1 MIETHRPAAAPPAED
16 EPDLLRDQFRQ
27 LTRYRRLIAAG
38 VGVGLLGGAWLGIS
52 TADTYVAT
60 ADVVLRTPTDDPFN
74 PSIAP
79 EKAINIGSERQT
91 ALSSSIAKEAAK
103 QLGLDASKLAAL
115 RSGLQVTNP
124 PQSMVLRFTYTAG
137 SPAEAAKRAN
147 AMTDAYLVKRE
158 QSLTDTRDQM
168 VKSYKDQRDPLQKQI
183 DELDREI
190 LRMPAGTARDTAYAS
205 KTDLQSRVGSLN
217 ANITKQTAL
226 DMTPGRVTTVATPPT
241 GSDGPGLPLSLALGA
256 AVGLALGL
264 LAAWVR
270 LVFDPAARSDSD
282 VARALRAPV
291 LGTLPRDRSG
301 GGPLLAA
308 GEADPRLAEEYRSVA
323 FRLAYD
329 ARFADRRR
337 LLVVAPRGAG
347 EVAAAVSVNLAAS
360 FAETGK
366 DVLLIEADLR
376 TPVLSGQLPVDAQE
390 RSRWSR
396 LPAVD
401 HGASGLSGSAA
412 GEADWPGGRQL
423 AVDAGESGSFDLIPG
438 ERVRNV
444 ARALTSQRTSRL
456 ISEADSPNSTVVV
469 LAPPV
474 LSYADALALVDRVD
488 GVLVVC
494 DPRAVHRA
502 DLSRIRELI
511 SGAGGTVLGAVL
523 HGPLAGEGKS
533 EKKAKGRGGKS
544 KGARGAG
551 RGQNPPAPAPQAPPA
566 AERVPFR
573 AGESGGSAADKPA
586 GAGLGD
592 GTDTVALRT
601 VRSGER

>member
-1 MIETHRPAAAPPAED
+1 MIETNRPAAVPVED

-27 LTRYRRLIAAG
+27 LTRYRRLIGAG
-38 VGVGLLGGAWLGIS
+38 IGIGLLGGVYLGIS
-52 TADTYVAT
+52 TSDTYVAT

-79 EKAINIGSERQT
+79 DKAINIGSERQV
-91 ALSSSIAKEAAK
+91 ALSSSIAGEAAK
-103 QLGLDASKLAAL
+103 KLGIDDSGLAAL

-124 PQSMVLRFTYTAG
+124 PQTMVLRFTYTSG
-137 SPAEAAKRAN
+137 SPAQAAKRAN
-147 AMTDAYLVKRE
+147 AMTEAYLLKRRDA
-158 QSLTDTRDQM
+158 LDVTRDAM
-168 VKSYKDQRDPLQKQI
+168 VKSYKDQRDPVAKQLDDLVKQI
-183 DELDREI
+183 AQ
-190 LRMPAGTARDTAYAS
+190 MPAGSARDAAYS
-205 KTDLQSRVGSLN
+205 SRTDLQSKVGQLN
-217 ANITKQTAL
+217 GNIAKLDAL
-226 DMTPGRVTTVATPPT
+226 DMTPGRVTSAATVPT
-241 GSDGPGLPLSLALGA
+241 QPDGPGIVMSLALGA

-270 LVFDPAARSDSD
+270 LVFDPSPRSDGD
-282 VARALRAPV
+282 VSRALRAPV
-291 LGTLPRDRSG
+291 LGTLPRDKTG

-329 ARFADRRR
+329 SRFADRRR
-337 LLVVAPRGAG
+337 LLVVAPRGSS
-347 EVAAAVSVNLAAS
+347 ETAAAVAVNLAAS

-376 TPVLSGQLPVDAQE
+376 TPLLASQLPTDAGG
-390 RSRWSR
+390 RPRWSQTPGG
-396 LPAVD
+396 PAQGGQPGQGD
-401 HGASGLSGSAA
+401 S
-412 GEADWPGGRQL
+412 DWPDGRQL
-423 AVDAGESGSFDLIPG
+423 VVDAGESGAFDLIPG

-444 ARALTSQRTSRL
+444 ARALTTPRATRL

-494 DPRAVHRA
+494 DPRAVHRS

-523 HGPLAGEGKS
+523 HGPLPGEKRGRS
-533 EKKAKGRGGKS
+533 ASRTKKA
-544 KGARGAG
+544 AAA
-551 RGQNPPAPAPQAPPA
+551 PAPAPAATPA
-566 AERVPFR
+566 VDPTT
-573 AGESGGSAADKPA
+573 AGESPEPEPQIP
-586 GAGLGD
+586 GD
-592 GTDTVALRT
+592 GSDTVALRT
-601 VRSGER
+601 VRTGRR

>member
-1 MIETHRPAAAPPAED
+1 MIETNRPAAAPAED
-16 EPDLLRDQFRQ
+16 EPDLLRDQFKQ
-27 LTRYRRLIAAG
+27 LLRYRRLLLAG
-38 VGVGLLGGAWLGIS
+38 VGVGLLGGVYLGIS

-60 ADVVLRTPTDDPFN
+60 ADVVLRAPTDDPFN
-74 PSIAP
+74 PSLAP
-79 EKAINIGSERQT
+79 DKAINIGSERQV
-91 ALSSSIAKEAAK
+91 ALSSSIANEAAK
-103 QLGLDASKLAAL
+103 KLGLSASGLAGL

-124 PQSMVLRFTYTAG
+124 PQTMVLRFTYTSS
-137 SPAEAAKRAN
+137 SPQEAAKRAN
-147 AMTDAYLVKRE
+147 AMTGAYLLKRQE
-158 QSLTDTRDQM
+158 ALDVTRDKM
-168 VKSYKDQRDPLQKQI
+168 VKGYQDQRDPVAKQL
-183 DELDREI
+183 DELAKDI
-190 LRMPAGTARDTAYAS
+190 SRMPSGATRDAATSS
-205 KTDLQSRVGSLN
+205 KTDLQSEVGRYNNS
-217 ANITKQTAL
+217 ITKLEAL
-226 DMTPGRVTTVATPPT
+226 DMTPGRVTSPATPP
-241 GSDGPGLPLSLALGA
+241 SEPDGPGIPMSLALGA

-270 LVFDPAARSDSD
+270 LVFDPAPRSEGD

-291 LGTLPRDRSG
+291 LGSLPRDKTG

-308 GEADPRLAEEYRSVA
+308 GEEDPRLAEEFRSVA

-337 LLVVAPRGAG
+337 LLVVAPRGSS
-347 EVAAAVSVNLAAS
+347 ETAAAVAVNLAAS

-376 TPVLSGQLPVDAQE
+376 TPVLASQLPTDAGG
-390 RSRWSR
+390 RPRWSQM
-396 LPAVD
+396 P
-401 HGASGLSGSAA
+401 GGPAA
-412 GEADWPGGRQL
+412 GQSGDSDWPDGRQL
-423 AVDAGESGSFDLIPG
+423 VVDAGESGAFDLIPG

-444 ARALTSQRTSRL
+444 ARALTSPRSTRL

-494 DPRAVHRA
+494 DPRAVRRT

-523 HGPLAGEGKS
+523 HTPLPT
-533 EKKAKGRGGKS
+533 EKRGRGKGKGS
-544 KGARGAG
+544 TASEETTAR
-551 RGQNPPAPAPQAPPA
+551 RPVTPSAPQPIPYEV
-566 AERVPFR
+566 AEP
-573 AGESGGSAADKPA
+573 EQHIP
-586 GAGLGD
+586 GD

-601 VRSGER
+601 VRMGRR

>member
-1 MIETHRPAAAPPAED
+1 MIETNRPAAAPAED
-16 EPDLLRDQFRQ
+16 EPDLLRDQFKQ
-27 LTRYRRLIAAG
+27 LLRYRRLLLAG
-38 VGVGLLGGAWLGIS
+38 VGVGLLGGVYLGIS

-60 ADVVLRTPTDDPFN
+60 ADVVLRAPTDDPFN
-74 PSIAP
+74 PSLAP
-79 EKAINIGSERQT
+79 DKAINIGSERQV
-91 ALSSSIAKEAAK
+91 ALSSSIANEAAK
-103 QLGLDASKLAAL
+103 KLGVNASGLAGL

-124 PQSMVLRFTYTAG
+124 PQTMVLRFTYTSS
-137 SPAEAAKRAN
+137 SPQEAAKRAN
-147 AMTDAYLVKRE
+147 AMTGAYLLKRQE
-158 QSLTDTRDQM
+158 ALDVTRDKM
-168 VKSYKDQRDPLQKQI
+168 VKGYQDQRDPVAKQL
-183 DELDREI
+183 DELAKDI
-190 LRMPAGTARDTAYAS
+190 SRMPAGATRDAATSS
-205 KTDLQSRVGSLN
+205 KTDLQSEVGRYNNS
-217 ANITKQTAL
+217 ITKLEAL
-226 DMTPGRVTTVATPPT
+226 DMTPGRVTSPATPP
-241 GSDGPGLPLSLALGA
+241 SEPDGPGIPMSLAIGA

-270 LVFDPAARSDSD
+270 LVFDPAPRSEGD

-291 LGTLPRDRSG
+291 LGSLPRDKTG

-308 GEADPRLAEEYRSVA
+308 GEEDPRLAEEFRSVA

-337 LLVVAPRGAG
+337 LLVVAPRGSS
-347 EVAAAVSVNLAAS
+347 ETAAAVAVNLAAS

-376 TPVLSGQLPVDAQE
+376 TPVLASQLPTDAGG
-390 RSRWSR
+390 RPRWSQM
-396 LPAVD
+396 P
-401 HGASGLSGSAA
+401 GGPAA
-412 GEADWPGGRQL
+412 GQSGDSDWPDGRQL
-423 AVDAGESGSFDLIPG
+423 VVDAGESGAFDLIPG

-444 ARALTSQRTSRL
+444 ARALTSPRSTRL

-494 DPRAVHRA
+494 DPRAVRRT

-523 HGPLAGEGKS
+523 HTPLPT
-533 EKKAKGRGGKS
+533 EKRGRGKGKGETAS
-544 KGARGAG
+544 QDAPARGPAG
-551 RGQNPPAPAPQAPPA
+551 PSAPQPIPYEV
-566 AERVPFR
+566 AEP
-573 AGESGGSAADKPA
+573 EQHIP
-586 GAGLGD
+586 GD

-601 VRSGER
+601 VRMGRR

>member
-1 MIETHRPAAAPPAED
+1 MTETHRPAAIPAED

-27 LTRYRRLIAAG
+27 LTRYRKLIGAG
-38 VGVGLLGGAWLGIS
+38 IGIGLLGGAYLGIS

-74 PSIAP
+74 PSIAAD
-79 EKAINIGSERQT
+79 KTVNIGSERQT

-103 QLGLDASKLAAL
+103 KLGMGSAELAGL

-124 PQSMVLRFTYTAG
+124 PQSMVLKFTYTSAT
-137 SPAEAAKRAN
+137 PAEAARRAN
-147 AMTDAYLVKRE
+147 ALTEAYLAERQKALDV
-158 QSLTDTRDQM
+158 TRDKM
-168 VKSYKDQRDPLQKQI
+168 VKSYKDQRDPVSKQL
-183 DELDREI
+183 DELVKEI
-190 LRMPAGTARDTAYAS
+190 ARMPAGTARDAALS
-205 KTDLQSRVGSLN
+205 QKTDLQSKVGQFN
-217 ANITKQTAL
+217 GNISKLDAL
-226 DMTPGRVTTVATPPT
+226 DMTPGRVTTQATPPT
-241 GSDGPGLPLSLALGA
+241 SPDGPGLPMSLALGA

-270 LVFDPAARSDSD
+270 LVFDPSPRSDGD
-282 VARALRAPV
+282 VSRALRAPV
-291 LGTLPRDRSG
+291 LGTLPRDKTG

-329 ARFADRRR
+329 SRFADRRR
-337 LLVVAPRGAG
+337 LLVVAPRGSS
-347 EVAAAVSVNLAAS
+347 ETAAAVAVNLAAS

-376 TPVLSGQLPVDAQE
+376 TPVLASQLRTDAGG
-390 RSRWSR
+390 RPRWSQMSGG
-396 LPAVD
+396 P
-401 HGASGLSGSAA
+401 GAGQAA
-412 GEADWPGGRQL
+412 GQETDWPDGRQL

-438 ERVRNV
+438 EPVRNV
-444 ARALTSQRTSRL
+444 ARALTSQRATRL
-456 ISEADSPNSTVVV
+456 VSEADSPNSTVVV

-494 DPRAVHRA
+494 DPRAVHRS

-523 HGPLAGEGKS
+523 HGPLPGEKRGT
-533 EKKAKGRGGKS
+533 GRRRMS
-544 KGARGAG
+544 LPTAPAS
-551 RGQNPPAPAPQAPPA
+551 PAPAAGTSFPSPRPQPP
-566 AERVPFR
+566 EQHIP
-573 AGESGGSAADKPA
+573 
-586 GAGLGD
+586 GD

-601 VRSGER
+601 VRTGQR

>member
-1 MIETHRPAAAPPAED
+1 MIETNRPAAAPAED

-27 LTRYRRLIAAG
+27 LLRYRRLIGLG
-38 VGVGLLGGAWLGIS
+38 VGIGLLGGVYLGVS

-60 ADVVLRTPTDDPFN
+60 ADIVLRAPTDDPFN
-74 PSIAP
+74 PSLAP
-79 EKAINIGSERQT
+79 DKAINIGSERQV
-91 ALSSSIAKEAAK
+91 ALSSSIANEAAK
-103 QLGLDASKLAAL
+103 KLGVAADDFSAL
-115 RSGLQVTNP
+115 RAGLQVTNP
-124 PQSMVLRFTYTAG
+124 PQTMVLRFTYTAA

-147 AMTDAYLVKRE
+147 AMTEAYLLKRQE
-158 QSLTDTRDQM
+158 ALDVTRDKM
-168 VKSYKDQRDPLQKQI
+168 VKGYQDQRDPVAKQLEELAKQI
-183 DELDREI
+183 TG
-190 LRMPAGTARDTAYAS
+190 MPAGPARDAAYSS
-205 KTDLQSRVGSLN
+205 KTDQQSKINTLN
-217 ANITKQTAL
+217 GNIAKLKAL
-226 DMTPGRVTTVATPPT
+226 DMTPGRVTSSAVPPHEA
-241 GSDGPGLPLSLALGA
+241 DGPGLPMSLALGA

-264 LAAWVR
+264 LGAWVR
-270 LVFDPAARSDSD
+270 LVFDPAPRSEGD

-291 LGTLPRDRSG
+291 LGSLPRGKAD

-308 GEADPRLAEEYRSVA
+308 GEEDPRLAEEFRSVA

-337 LLVVAPRGAG
+337 LLVVAPRGSS
-347 EVAAAVSVNLAAS
+347 EIAAAVAVNLAAS

-376 TPVLSGQLPVDAQE
+376 TPVLASQLPTDSAGRPRWSKSQAGADAQ
-390 RSRWSR
+390 
-396 LPAVD
+396 
-401 HGASGLSGSAA
+401 HG
-412 GEADWPGGRQL
+412 ETEWPDGRQL
-423 AVDAGESGSFDLIPG
+423 LVDAGESGSFDLIPG

-444 ARALTSQRTSRL
+444 PRALTSQRATRL

-494 DPRAVHRA
+494 NPGAVRRT

-523 HGPLAGEGKS
+523 HAPLPG
-533 EKKAKGRGGKS
+533 EKKRGLGRTPKGGG
-544 KGARGAG
+544 
-551 RGQNPPAPAPQAPPA
+551 PA
-566 AERVPFR
+566 AEGPRPTPSSPPR
-573 AGESGGSAADKPA
+573 PRPGEPQPIPYEVAAADASQHIP
-586 GAGLGD
+586 GD

-601 VRSGER
+601 VRTGRR

>member
-1 MIETHRPAAAPPAED
+1 MIETNRPAAAPADD

-27 LTRYRRLIAAG
+27 LLRYRRLIGAG
-38 VGVGLLGGAWLGIS
+38 IGIGLLGGVYLGVS

-60 ADVVLRTPTDDPFN
+60 ADVVLRAPTDDPFN
-74 PSIAP
+74 PSLAP
-79 EKAINIGSERQT
+79 DKAINIGSERQV
-91 ALSSSIAKEAAK
+91 ALSSSIANEAAK
-103 QLGLDASKLAAL
+103 KLGVSAKDFGAL

-124 PQSMVLRFTYTAG
+124 PQTMVLRFTYTAS
-137 SPAEAAKRAN
+137 SPKEAAKRAN
-147 AMTDAYLVKRE
+147 AMTGAYLLKRQE
-158 QSLTDTRDQM
+158 SLDATRDKM
-168 VKSYKDQRDPLQKQI
+168 VKGYQEQRDPVAKQL
-183 DELDREI
+183 DELAKEI
-190 LRMPAGTARDTAYAS
+190 ARMPAGAARDAATSS
-205 KTDLQSRVGSLN
+205 KTDLQSEVGGYN
-217 ANITKQTAL
+217 GKITKLQAL
-226 DMTPGRVTTVATPPT
+226 DMTPGRVTSAATAPT
-241 GSDGPGLPLSLALGA
+241 STDGPGILMSLALGA

-270 LVFDPAARSDSD
+270 LVFDPAPRSEGD

-291 LGTLPRDRSG
+291 LGYLPRDKTG

-337 LLVVAPRGAG
+337 LLVVAPRGSS
-347 EVAAAVSVNLAAS
+347 ETAAAVAVNLAAS

-376 TPVLSGQLPVDAQE
+376 TPVLASQLPTDAGG
-390 RSRWSR
+390 RPRWSR
-396 LPAVD
+396 TPGGKPTGR
-401 HGASGLSGSAA
+401 HGDS
-412 GEADWPGGRQL
+412 EWPDGRQL
-423 AVDAGESGSFDLIPG
+423 VVDAGESGSFDLIPG
-438 ERVRNV
+438 ERARNV
-444 ARALTSQRTSRL
+444 PRALTSARATQL
-456 ISEADSPNSTVVV
+456 ISEADSPNSTVIV

-494 DPRAVHRA
+494 DPRAVHRT

-523 HGPLAGEGKS
+523 HAPLPGEKRKGK
-533 EKKAKGRGGKS
+533 
-544 KGARGAG
+544 
-551 RGQNPPAPAPQAPPA
+551 
-566 AERVPFR
+566 
-573 AGESGGSAADKPA
+573 GGSAGPGPDAPA
-586 GAGLGD
+586 GPAPRPEPQPIPYEVAEAEQHIPGD

-601 VRSGER
+601 VRTGRR

>member
-1 MIETHRPAAAPPAED
+1 MIETNRPAAAPAED

-27 LTRYRRLIAAG
+27 LLRYRRLIGAG
-38 VGVGLLGGAWLGIS
+38 IGIGLLGGVYLGIS

-60 ADVVLRTPTDDPFN
+60 ADIVLRAPTDDPFN
-74 PSIAP
+74 PSLAP
-79 EKAINIGSERQT
+79 DKAINIGSERQV
-91 ALSSSIAKEAAK
+91 ALSSSIANEAAK
-103 QLGLDASKLAAL
+103 KLGVSATGFAAL

-124 PQSMVLRFTYTAG
+124 PQTMVLRFTYTAA
-137 SPAEAAKRAN
+137 SPKEAAKRAN
-147 AMTDAYLVKRE
+147 AMTEAYLLKRQE
-158 QSLTDTRDQM
+158 ALDLTRDQM
-168 VKSYKDQRDPLQKQI
+168 VKGYTDQRDPVAKQLDDFVKQI
-183 DELDREI
+183 AT
-190 LRMPAGTARDTAYAS
+190 MPAGTARDAAYVT
-205 KTDLQSRVGSLN
+205 KTDLQSKVNTLN
-217 ANITKQTAL
+217 NNIAKLQAL
-226 DMTPGRVTTVATPPT
+226 DMTPGRVTSAATAPHGP
-241 GSDGPGLPLSLALGA
+241 DGPGIPMSLALGA

-270 LVFDPAARSDSD
+270 LVFDPAPRSEGD

-291 LGTLPRDRSG
+291 LGYLPRDKTG

-337 LLVVAPRGAG
+337 LLVVAPRGSS
-347 EVAAAVSVNLAAS
+347 ETAAAVAVNLAAS

-376 TPVLSGQLPVDAQE
+376 TPVLASQLPTDAGG
-390 RSRWSR
+390 RPRWSQM
-396 LPAVD
+396 P
-401 HGASGLSGSAA
+401 GGPAA
-412 GEADWPGGRQL
+412 GGRTPQHGDSDWPDGRQL
-423 AVDAGESGSFDLIPG
+423 VVDAGESGAFDLIPG

-444 ARALTSQRTSRL
+444 ARALTSPRATRL
-456 ISEADSPNSTVVV
+456 VSEADSPNSTVVV

-494 DPRAVHRA
+494 DPRAVHRT

-523 HGPLAGEGKS
+523 HTPLPGEKRGLG
-533 EKKAKGRGGKS
+533 GRGKDGQS
-544 KGARGAG
+544 EARAAESA
-551 RGQNPPAPAPQAPPA
+551 APERSAPQPIPYEV
-566 AERVPFR
+566 AEP
-573 AGESGGSAADKPA
+573 EQHIP
-586 GAGLGD
+586 GD

-601 VRSGER
+601 VRTGRR

>member
-1 MIETHRPAAAPPAED
+1 MIETNRPAAAPAED
-16 EPDLLRDQFRQ
+16 EPDLLRDQFKQ
-27 LTRYRRLIAAG
+27 LLRYRRLLLAG
-38 VGVGLLGGAWLGIS
+38 VGVGLLGGVYLGIS

-60 ADVVLRTPTDDPFN
+60 ADVVLRAPTDDPFN
-74 PSIAP
+74 PSLAP
-79 EKAINIGSERQT
+79 DKAINIGSERQV
-91 ALSSSIAKEAAK
+91 ALSSSIANEAAK
-103 QLGLDASKLAAL
+103 KLGVSASGLAGL

-124 PQSMVLRFTYTAG
+124 PQTMVLRFTYTSS

-147 AMTDAYLVKRE
+147 AMTGAYLLKRQE
-158 QSLTDTRDQM
+158 ALDVTRDKM
-168 VKSYKDQRDPLQKQI
+168 VKGYQDQRDPVAKQL
-183 DELDREI
+183 DELAKDI
-190 LRMPAGTARDTAYAS
+190 SRMPSGATRDAATSS
-205 KTDLQSRVGSLN
+205 KTDLQSEVGRYNNS
-217 ANITKQTAL
+217 ITKLEAL
-226 DMTPGRVTTVATPPT
+226 DMTPGRVTSPATPP
-241 GSDGPGLPLSLALGA
+241 SEPDGPGIPMSLAIGA

-270 LVFDPAARSDSD
+270 LVFDPAPRSEGD

-291 LGTLPRDRSG
+291 LGSLPRDKTG

-308 GEADPRLAEEYRSVA
+308 GEEDPRLAEEFRSVA

-337 LLVVAPRGAG
+337 LLVVAPRGSS
-347 EVAAAVSVNLAAS
+347 ETAAAVAVNLAAS

-376 TPVLSGQLPVDAQE
+376 TPVLVSQLPTDAGG
-390 RSRWSR
+390 RPRWSQM
-396 LPAVD
+396 P
-401 HGASGLSGSAA
+401 GGPAA
-412 GEADWPGGRQL
+412 GQSGDSDWPDGRQL
-423 AVDAGESGSFDLIPG
+423 VVDAGESGAFDLIPG

-444 ARALTSQRTSRL
+444 ARALTSPRSTRL

-494 DPRAVHRA
+494 DPRAVRRT

-523 HGPLAGEGKS
+523 HTPLPTEKRGRGKGKGEG
-533 EKKAKGRGGKS
+533 AP
-544 KGARGAG
+544 
-551 RGQNPPAPAPQAPPA
+551 QDAPA
-566 AERVPFR
+566 R
-573 AGESGGSAADKPA
+573 PA
-586 GAGLGD
+586 GPSAPQPIPYEVAEPEQHIPGD

-601 VRSGER
+601 VRMGRR